1 MRKKLLNNWALK
13 LASLALAA
21 ILWFLVVTIEDPMDT
36 KSFSNITVRLTNT
49 ELLDKQNKVY
59 EVLDD
64 TDSVNVVVRAPKS
77 TLDKMRASDIVAEA
91 DMSKLTDINTIGISY
106 STQNVDSVD
115 SIEGNHDVVR
125 LNVEDKNTKWIKVK
139 YDIVGNVPDSYMVAG
154 ATLDQTLIEVSGPK
168 SQVERVD
175 YAGVQFDVTGATS
188 NQSANLD
195 ITLYDSEDQEV
206 DSDSLRTNVNY
217 VRMTVDVLA
226 VKEVP
231 IEVKYSGEPETGYMA
246 TGVVLSAPETVKIAG
261 STYTLAAI
269 SKITIPEETI
279 DVTGENSDKTET
291 INLKDYLPDNVRLA
305 DSSWGGKVNV
315 TVYIEPIVEK
325 TLEVPAEN
333 ITITNIPDGLEA
345 ALPEDTTVYTLQV
358 SGLDAQITP
367 LRQAAVRGNV
377 DVGVWMEEQQIT
389 RLEAGTYTL
398 PVTFALAEEVTRND
412 VTVKVTFTEAE

>member
-36 KSFSNITVRLTNT
+36 KSFSNITVRLINT

-91 DMSKLTDINTIGISY
+91 DMSKLTDINTIGISF
-106 STQNVDSVD
+106 SAQNVDSVD

-125 LNVEDKNTKWIKVK
+125 LNVEDKNTKWIKVN

-154 ATLDQTLIEVSGPK
+154 AALDQTLIEVSGPK

-175 YAGVQFDVTGATS
+175 YAGVQFDVTGAIS

-206 DSDSLRTNVNY
+206 DADSLRTNVNY

-231 IEVKYSGEPETGYMA
+231 IEVNYSGEPEDGYMA
-246 TGVVLSAPETVKIAG
+246 TGVVLSDPETVKIAG

-279 DVTGENSDKTET
+279 DITGENSDKTET
-291 INLKDYLPDNVRLA
+291 INLKDYLPDNIRLA

-325 TLEVPAEN
+325 TLEIPAEN
-333 ITITNIPDGLEA
+333 ITITNVPNDLEA
-345 ALPEDTTVYTLQV
+345 ALPEDTTVYTLHV

-367 LRQAAVRGNV
+367 LRQAAVRGTV
-377 DVGVWMEEQQIT
+377 DVNAWMEEQQIT
-389 RLEAGTYTL
+389 KLEAGTYTL
-398 PVTFALAEEVTRND
+398 PITFALAEEVTRDD
-412 VTVKVTFTEAE
+412 VTVKVTFTKAE

>member
-168 SQVERVD
+168 SQVEVVD

-231 IEVKYSGEPETGYMA
+231 IEINYSGEPEDGYMA
-246 TGVVLSAPETVKIAG
+246 TGVVLSDPATVKIAG
-261 STYTLAAI
+261 STYTLAGI
-269 SKITIPEETI
+269 SKIVIPEEMI
-279 DVTGENSDKTET
+279 DITGESSDKTET
-291 INLKDYLPDNVRLA
+291 INLKEYLPDNVRLA

-333 ITITNIPDGLEA
+333 IAITNIPDGLEA
-345 ALPEDTTVYTLQV
+345 ALPEDTETYTLHV

-367 LRQAAVRGNV
+367 LRQGAVRGTI
-377 DVGVWMEEQQIT
+377 DVKAWMEEQQIT
-389 RLEAGTYTL
+389 NPEAGTYTM
-398 PVTFALAEEVTRND
+398 PIDFELAEGITRDD
-412 VTVKVTFTEAE
+412 VTTHITFTEAE

>member
-77 TLDKMRASDIVAEA
+77 TLDKMRASDIIAEA
-91 DMSKLTDINTIGISY
+91 DMSKLTDINTIVISY
-106 STQNVDSVD
+106 SAQNVDSVD

-125 LNVEDKNTKWIKVK
+125 LNVEDKSTKWVKVN
-139 YDIVGNVPDSYMVAG
+139 YEIAGSVADNYMVTG
-154 ATLDQTLIEVSGPK
+154 ATLDQTLIEVSGPE
-168 SQVERVD
+168 SQVELVD

-195 ITLYDSEDQEV
+195 IKLYDSEKQEV

-217 VRMTVDVLA
+217 VRMTVEVLA
-226 VKEVP
+226 IKEVP
-231 IEVKYSGEPETGYMA
+231 IEINYSGEPQEGYMA
-246 TGVVLSAPETVKIAG
+246 TGVVLSEPETVRIAG
-261 STYTLAAI
+261 STYTLAGI

-279 DVTGENSDKTET
+279 DITGESTDKTE
-291 INLKDYLPDNVRLA
+291 IISLKEYLPDNVRLA
-305 DSSWGGKVNV
+305 DNSWGGKITA

-325 TLEVPAEN
+325 TLEVPARN
-333 ITITNIPDGLEA
+333 ITITNVPDGMEA
-345 ALPEDTTVYTLQV
+345 VLQEDIETYTLHV

-367 LRQAAVRGNV
+367 LRQGAVRGTV
-377 DVGVWMEEQQIT
+377 DVKTWMEEQQIT
-389 RLEAGTYTL
+389 NLEAGSYTL
-398 PVTFALAEEVTRND
+398 PITFELAEEVTRDD
-412 VTVKVTFTEAE
+412 VTARITFTVTE

>member
-77 TLDKMRASDIVAEA
+77 TLDKMRASDIIAEA
-91 DMSKLTDINTIGISY
+91 DMSKLTDINTIVISY
-106 STQNVDSVD
+106 SAQNVDSVD
-115 SIEGNHDVVR
+115 SIEGNHEVVR
-125 LNVEDKNTKWIKVK
+125 LNVEDKSTKWVKVN
-139 YDIVGNVPDSYMVAG
+139 YEIAGSVADNYMVTG
-154 ATLDQTLIEVSGPK
+154 TTLDQTLIEVSGPE
-168 SQVERVD
+168 SQVELVD

-195 ITLYDSEDQEV
+195 IKLYDSEKQEV

-217 VRMTVDVLA
+217 VRMTVEVLA
-226 VKEVP
+226 IKEVP
-231 IEVKYSGEPETGYMA
+231 IEIKYSGEPQEGYMA
-246 TGVVLSAPETVKIAG
+246 TGVVLSDPETVRIAG
-261 STYTLAAI
+261 STYTLAGI

-279 DVTGENSDKTET
+279 DITGESTDKTEM
-291 INLKDYLPDNVRLA
+291 ISLKEYLPDNVRLA
-305 DSSWGGKVNV
+305 DNSWGGKVTA

-325 TLEVPAEN
+325 TLEVPARN
-333 ITITNIPDGLEA
+333 ITITNVPDGMEA
-345 ALPEDTTVYTLQV
+345 VLPEDTDTYTLHV

-367 LRQAAVRGNV
+367 LRQGAVRGTI
-377 DVGVWMEEQQIT
+377 DVKMWMEEQQIT
-389 RLEAGTYTL
+389 NLEAGSYTL
-398 PVTFALAEEVTRND
+398 PITFELAEEVTRDD
-412 VTVKVTFTEAE
+412 VTARITFTETE